1 MYVKIKADIKDA
13 MRSKDNV
20 KRDVLKMVVDKAKTI
35 MKERNPTDSSDVIPD
50 DVMIQAI
57 NKEIKQLNQTKDA
70 LIGRETTE
78 YYIETVHKIT
88 ILSGYLPSQMTKEE
102 VESAVERILSNGDYN
117 NFGMKMKAVMS
128 ELRGKAD
135 NNLIKEVV
143 EQYK

>member
-1 MYVKIKADIKDA
+1 MYLKIKADIKES
-13 MRSKDNV
+13 MKNKETV
-20 KRDVLKMVVDKAKTI
+20 KRDVLKMVVDKARTI
-35 MKERNPTDSSDVIPD
+35 MKEKYPIDTPENIPD
-50 DVMIQAI
+50 EIMTQAI
-57 NKEIKQLNQTKDA
+57 QREVKQLNQTKDA

-102 VESAVERILSNGDYN
+102 VESAVERILSNSDYN